1 MNVTR
6 SRSGRARDA
15 RSAPSARASSD
26 RRDARRRSG
35 GSERGA
41 AVGGDLIT
49 GVDGSDRGEAGGTV
63 ADGDVGGDAGFASSN
78 LFSADPRA
86 LRRRRFR
93 RARTVTFGEGVQ
105 TSSAASKSQLASR
118 EAARC
123 RNGVVVAARE
133 GHFSC
138 PSCGR
143 APAAALCCPDP
154 ESGCTGFLCA
164 TAPRGASACVSAILA
179 ARGRHR
185 MQFLAPRQREDR
197 KSKNE
202 NEAEQ
207 KPVQKEGNSEF
218 RDHSSCS
225 TSQGSA
231 CNSSRATS

>member
-15 RSAPSARASSD
+15 RSAPSASSSSD
-26 RRDARRRSG
+26 RREARRRSG
-35 GSERGA
+35 GSESGA
-41 AVGGDLIT
+41 CVGGDLTT
-49 GVDGSDRGEAGGTV
+49 GVDGSDMGEAGGTV
-63 ADGDVGGDAGFASSN
+63 AADGDVGGDAGFTSN
-78 LFSADPRA
+78 VFSADPRA

-123 RNGVVVAARE
+123 RSGVVVAARE

-138 PSCGR
+138 SSRGR

-185 MQFLAPRQREDR
+185 LEVSAPRQREDR

-202 NEAEQ
+202 NGVE
-207 KPVQKEGNSEF
+207 
-218 RDHSSCS
+218 
-225 TSQGSA
+225 
-231 CNSSRATS
+231 